1 MDNTDTQLHYA
12 RKLYISLYMAYSD
25 KHSSL
30 IHGSINN
37 SGNYFTIW
45 TSDNNAKV

>member
-12 RKLYISLYMAYSD
+12 RKLYTSLDMAYSD

-30 IHGSINN
+30 IHGSINY
-37 SGNYFTIW
+37 SGNFFTMY
-45 TSDNNAKV
+45 TRYDNAKV